1 MHTTQATVARL
12 IAIVLLAVMPLTAAA
27 QDARGTI
34 SGTVVDASKSLV
46 PGASVTATNIAMGTD
61 VSAVTNADGF
71 FQIPYLI
78 PGAYKV
84 TVELAGFKKWV
95 RESVDVRVAD
105 RLELAGRARSWRHGR
120 GSDRQRRDAAPRNR
134 QRLARQRRRC
144 PAHLRAADGARRSV
158 QPDRPGRRR
167 LLHRLGPPRSS
178 LRADAHRRL
187 RDGRHARQPQRPD
200 HRRRAEHRHRER
212 RRGHRVVRAA
222 ARHRPGVQGAD
233 GHLRRGDGQHRGR
246 RDQPE
251 HQGGQQ
257 LVLGHGLFREDAEG
271 AVRQRL
277 LRQRQQHSA
286 RRLHLQPLRR
296 QRRRPHAA
304 AGLRRPAADVLHV
317 RLRRDPRGAAAQQRH
332 ADGAD
337 REDAHRRFL
346 GAARARPAV
355 PDLQPVHAT
364 GGRRAAASWR
374 IRSPAT
380 SFRRA

>member
-12 IAIVLLAVMPLTAAA
+12 IAIVLLAVMPLAAAA

-105 RLELAGRARSWRHGR
+105 RLELQVALEVGGTVEEVTVSA
-120 GSDRQRRDAAPRNR
+120 DDAPPRNR
-134 QRLARQRRRC
+134 QRLARQRRRF

-257 LVLGHGLFREDAEG
+257 FVLGHGLFREDAEG

-296 QRRRPHAA
+296 QRRRTHAA

-332 ADGAD
+332 AHGAE
-337 REDAHRRFL
+337 REDAHR
-346 GAARARPAV
+346 
-355 PDLQPVHAT
+355 
-364 GGRRAAASWR
+364 
-374 IRSPAT
+374 
-380 SFRRA
+380 